1 MNLSGFTNPLSPN
14 GTAGLVEH
22 TPHCIS
28 TDCIRV
34 VFRAGDDVARRY
46 LPEPLEP
53 IGDGLGYA
61 FVADMLKTSVHEPD
75 QPFLN
80 PARTQYGEGIIAF
93 YCRYGDQV
101 GSFNAFIWVTQDW
114 SMFFGQLMGWPKKMA
129 NVQRTRLNPFNPARQ
144 LQAIAPGSRLSGLVD
159 RYGHRLLEVGIE
171 VEREERPE
179 DLERTERPPEMQGEA
194 ARPAVYMLRQFPS
207 VGPDI
212 PEIQQLVSLKL
223 GEVRTGDVFS
233 GKPFLKIGSGDN
245 EDLDLLRDVDPLRAY
260 VYKQGW
266 ITDSKVNLL
275 LDYSAVPESALAG
288 R

>member
-14 GTAGLVEH
+14 GTAELVEH

-34 VFRAGDDVARRY
+34 VFRAGEEVARRY

-53 IGDGLGYA
+53 VEGGLGYA

-80 PARTQYGEGIIAF
+80 PERTQYGEGIIAF

-114 SMFFGQLMGWPKKMA
+114 SVFFGQLMGWPKKLA
-129 NVQRTRLNPFNPARQ
+129 SVHRTRLNPYNPARQ
-144 LQAIAPGSRLSGLVD
+144 LQAIASGSRLSGVVH
-159 RYGHRLLEVGIE
+159 RYGNRLLEVGIE
-171 VEREERPE
+171 IEREERPE
-179 DLERTERPPEMQGEA
+179 DLERTERPPEMQAEA
-194 ARPAVYMLRQFPS
+194 TRPGVFMVRYFPS
-207 VGPDI
+207 VGPEV
-212 PEIQQLVSLKL
+212 PEIRQLVSLQL

-233 GKPFLKIGSGDN
+233 GKPFLRIGSGDN
-245 EDLDLLRDVDPLRAY
+245 EDLDLLRDVEPLRAY
-260 VYKQGW
+260 TFKQGW
-266 ITDSKVNLL
+266 ITDAKVNLL
-275 LDYSAVPESALAG
+275 HDYTAVLEPAVS
-288 R
+288 RS